1 AVAFSAPVQAQEAP
15 EPRRDGLIDVDFV
28 KKDIHTVMHYIGL
41 RSNLDIIVEGTIDV
55 VLTIIHRNVDPRDVI
70 RSICKAN
77 KLDYIEDGTSII
89 IKARPQDTSLA
100 NVVKGELEGRYNVN
114 FL

>member
-1 AVAFSAPVQAQEAP
+1 MKMTRSDARPMRGVLYCLPLLLLALAFSAPVQAQEAP

-55 VLTIIHRNVDPRDVI
+55 VMTIIHRNVDPRDVI

-77 KLDYIEDGTSII
+77 
-89 IKARPQDTSLA
+89 
-100 NVVKGELEGRYNVN
+100 
-114 FL
+114 